1 MKRWPALRRDTHSKL
16 GTPIGPEPQYAQHA
30 DLDVTMR
37 FVESQ
42 TLPDIDYAGFAAS
55 LGLQAIAVDKPGDI
69 APAWERALDGTV
81 PTLLDVRCD
90 PNVPPIPPH
99 ATFEQMTDAAKALLA
114 GDEDRWGV
122 LKQGVKTKLQELLPH
137 RNSP

>member
-1 MKRWPALRRDTHSKL
+1 MTGAPK
-16 GTPIGPEPQYAQHA
+16 
-30 DLDVTMR
+30 

-42 TLPDIDYAGFAAS
+42 RLPDVDYAGFAAS

-69 APAWERALDGTV
+69 ASAWDHALGANR

-99 ATFEQMTDAAKALLA
+99 ATVEQMTDAAKALWA

-122 LKQGVKTKLQELLPH
+122 IKQGVQTKLQEFLPH
-137 RNSP
+137 RQG

>member
-1 MKRWPALRRDTHSKL
+1 MAGAPK
-16 GTPIGPEPQYAQHA
+16 
-30 DLDVTMR
+30 

-55 LGLQAIAVDKPGDI
+55 LGLQAIAVDKPDDI
-69 APAWERALDGTV
+69 APAWERALGATV

-99 ATFEQMTDAAKALLA
+99 ATFDQTADAAKALLA

-122 LKQGVKTKLQELLPH
+122 IKQGVKTKLQEFLPH
-137 RNSP
+137 RATR